1 MAHEVFISYAR
12 EDTAVATAVVET
24 LSKWGVRCW
33 IDRETIAHAHGSEW
47 SREIVAAITQSKA
60 VVLVLSQSAN
70 RSSFV
75 ASEAHIAFDRGIPI
89 LPFRIEDV
97 PPGDSLALYL
107 SRVQW
112 LDAFPIFETHLET
125 LADRTTRLIDRQGGA
140 PGGSSRRGIGLGRL
154 VSGYAAHLTGRG
166 RSWLGGR
173 STRESVPTARV
184 EPARESASEE
194 DPATLAKEARWWRLH
209 TLIDGCER
217 AGRPLRRLEPWRET
231 VAAKLA
237 EFDAA
242 FTALSD
248 RLQSTSPSRLGP
260 DLERLRQIVPDHPRL
275 ETLQARVDER
285 DTSLQALR
293 QEVGE
298 LRREERWLAIENAM
312 RRFLL
317 THRQHSTSL
326 VDAADEVCSNAKPEA
341 RRLLLLIWTLLAPSL
356 VLLATWLALRIV
368 GVLDDS
374 FLARL
379 PESGA
384 MRTIGP
390 PMISALLQLAA
401 TTAALSL
408 LLTFLRRSA
417 AAGFAGAAVVAIA
430 AAVLLQAAPWAT
442 ASFLAPSGGLV
453 EWQEMLVGVVPNVAL
468 VLSMATILQSASCRL
483 LGLDWMMPSASMLLA
498 CLAAAL
504 LLPSTADSPPVLRP
518 EWLVWLPSAA
528 IFAGLLAA
536 AGLLEGW
543 LRWWMVL
550 VVPSAIGAFA
560 AGSWSGNDP
569 LGWPSIAAAAIV
581 LFVAGCLASPR
592 HSLRGY
598 LAIALLSAVAAL
610 VGGAWTDLDR
620 GSAEGVSVRL
630 AALLAIW
637 GIACSEVA
645 ISHEDVLSR
654 RVAIMDGATKFVLLL
669 RGIGTPFTGGW
680 LTETDWFVKASRTR
694 PAARP
699 SPRRSAAS

>member
-1 MAHEVFISYAR
+1 
-12 EDTAVATAVVET
+12 
-24 LSKWGVRCW
+24 
-33 IDRETIAHAHGSEW
+33 
-47 SREIVAAITQSKA
+47 
-60 VVLVLSQSAN
+60 
-70 RSSFV
+70 
-75 ASEAHIAFDRGIPI
+75 
-89 LPFRIEDV
+89 
-97 PPGDSLALYL
+97 
-107 SRVQW
+107 
-112 LDAFPIFETHLET
+112 
-125 LADRTTRLIDRQGGA
+125 
-140 PGGSSRRGIGLGRL
+140 
-154 VSGYAAHLTGRG
+154 
-166 RSWLGGR
+166 
-173 STRESVPTARV
+173 
-184 EPARESASEE
+184 
-194 DPATLAKEARWWRLH
+194 
-209 TLIDGCER
+209 
-217 AGRPLRRLEPWRET
+217 
-231 VAAKLA
+231 
-237 EFDAA
+237 
-242 FTALSD
+242 
-248 RLQSTSPSRLGP
+248 
-260 DLERLRQIVPDHPRL
+260 
-275 ETLQARVDER
+275 
-285 DTSLQALR
+285 
-293 QEVGE
+293 
-298 LRREERWLAIENAM
+298 
-312 RRFLL
+312 
-317 THRQHSTSL
+317 
-326 VDAADEVCSNAKPEA
+326 
-341 RRLLLLIWTLLAPSL
+341 
-356 VLLATWLALRIV
+356 
-368 GVLDDS
+368 
-374 FLARL
+374 
-379 PESGA
+379 
-384 MRTIGP
+384 
-390 PMISALLQLAA
+390 
-401 TTAALSL
+401 
-408 LLTFLRRSA
+408 
-417 AAGFAGAAVVAIA
+417 VVAIA

-453 EWQEMLVGVVPNVAL
+453 EWQEMLVGVVPNVAF